1 MSFFFSTFDVASFF
15 LIILKGCNHLSI
27 CRASIKAL
35 IKGSMEAFNEAT
47 IKAFIYVFYDV
58 SINVS
63 NYINIAVFINVS
75 IDYSCI

>member
-1 MSFFFSTFDVASFF
+1 
-15 LIILKGCNHLSI
+15 
-27 CRASIKAL
+27 
-35 IKGSMEAFNEAT
+35 MEAFNKAT